1 MIRNKVSKMKVLIL
15 GGNSGFIGSHL
26 SDKLGNSFDC
36 KFVSMRNF
44 DWLSEN
50 FSPKCVI
57 NLVGKAHDFTGTA
70 TEQDFYFANFEL
82 AKKAF
87 QIFIDSDASVFIH
100 VSSLAAIE
108 EIESLKP
115 LSEIASYN
123 PLSPYGKS
131 KRAAEEWLLEQTLP
145 FGKKMIILR
154 PPMVHGSGDKGNL
167 NQLYKLVSKGI
178 PYPLTQFKNKRSF
191 LSVENFCY
199 FIEQILFKKDNMETG
214 IYHLADDETLS
225 SNEIIKIIK
234 EETGFNTPCLPLPK
248 SLIRWVSRVGDRT
261 TLPLNTWRLKKLTS
275 TLVVSN
281 KKIKIALSIQRLP
294 LTAKEGLRETIR
306 SFELNNQRR

>member
-1 MIRNKVSKMKVLIL
+1 MIRNKVSKMKVLVL
-15 GGNSGFIGSHL
+15 GGNRGFIGGHL
-26 SDKLGNSFDC
+26 SKSLGSSFDS

-44 DWLSEN
+44 DWMDEK
-50 FSPKCVI
+50 FSPNCII

-70 TEQDFYFANFEL
+70 KEEDFYYANFEL

-87 QIFIDSDASVFIH
+87 QIFLSSPASVFIH
-100 VSSLAAIE
+100 ISSLAAIE
-108 EIESLKP
+108 EIEAPNP
-115 LSEIASYN
+115 LSEFATYN
-123 PLSPYGKS
+123 SVTPYGKS
-131 KRAAEEWLLEQTLP
+131 KRAAEEWLLAQTLP
-145 FGKKMIILR
+145 LGKKLIILR
-154 PPMVHGSGDKGNL
+154 PPMVHGEGDKGNL
-167 NQLYKLVSKGI
+167 NQLFKLVNKGI
-178 PYPLTQFKNKRSF
+178 PYPLTKFKNKRSF
-191 LSVENFCY
+191 LSIENFCF
-199 FIEQILFKKDNMETG
+199 FIEQILFKKDKMETG

-248 SLIRWVSRVGDRT
+248 SLIRWISKVGDRT
-261 TLPLNTWRLKKLTS
+261 SLPLNTWRLKKLTS

-306 SFELNNQRR
+306 SFQNLNQ